1 MRAGSPTAATMEAL
15 AATALLREHFPDLK
29 VRLVNVV
36 DSFRLVPDTE
46 HLPARRTEN
55 STRF

>member
-1 MRAGSPTAATMEAL
+1 MEAR

-36 DSFRLVPDTE
+36 DPFRLVPDTE
-46 HLPARRTEN
+46 HLPARRTKN